1 VQPVDHFCLSYVP
14 ELLPFISIS
23 HKKLSETP
31 FAPSQHKSA
40 ANIRICTAIRLLLN
54 PDIPD
59 EQQFVVLN
67 THLDHQSDLAR
78 RFGASLMLHR
88 ARHEA
93 AKFGPVLVFGD
104 FDKHAVSSSLME
116 CVALVRCSPPTG
128 SDSGAYAIMTRQRAP
143 AATFVQ
149 TGTTIKCQCGNAPR
163 ARPELDMLNE
173 ESVSECS
180 VAYKVRLVSSRRA
193 GHVLTRPR
201 GRVHAARPQSQPSD
215 AHPGFLKRGRRAA
228 SHVHPCAHAQ
238 AVQARPHPSPPMT
251 SLCRP
256 RAGADVYLPAFDLP
270 THRAEDYAPL
280 DAHQVAPCAGGGR
293 RVPAS
298 YDALI

>member
-1 VQPVDHFCLSYVP
+1 VQSVDHFCLSYVP

-54 PDIPD
+54 PDIPE

-104 FDKHAVSSSLME
+104 FNRYAVSSSLME
-116 CVALVRCSPPTG
+116 CVALMRCSPPTG
-128 SDSGAYAIMTRQRAP
+128 SDSGEYAIMTGERAP
-143 AATFVQ
+143 AAVPADFAERYPLEDDHSSFRLHDLR
-149 TGTTIKCQCGNAPR
+149 GRAPR
-163 ARPELDMLNE
+163 DRVNGGFATYTDWRSASDPGKWARIDFIFGTGLGEQDH
-173 ESVSECS
+173 CF
-180 VAYKVRLVSSRRA
+180 
-193 GHVLTRPR
+193 VLAFT
-201 GRVHAARPQSQPSD
+201 
-215 AHPGFLKRGRRAA
+215 
-228 SHVHPCAHAQ
+228 
-238 AVQARPHPSPPMT
+238 PSPVVPV
-251 SLCRP
+251 LI
-256 RAGADVYLPAFDLP
+256 AD
-270 THRAEDYAPL
+270 
-280 DAHQVAPCAGGGR
+280 QGG
-293 RVPAS
+293 S
-298 YDALI
+298 